1 MATNSTC
8 PDSTCKL
15 RNNFG
20 YCTSSGPCI
29 MATKRVKIPAKV
41 EKASIQRGK
50 WIENSDPGETY
61 KAHWKC
67 SNCEQGL
74 GLTEDWIR
82 LFKYCPMCG
91 IKMDLEET
99 KDNGTDNP

>member
-29 MATKRVKIPAKV
+29 MATKGVKIPAKV
-41 EKASIQRGK
+41 EK
-50 WIENSDPGETY
+50 
-61 KAHWKC
+61 

-82 LFKYCPMCG
+82 LFKYCPNCG
-91 IKMDLEET
+91 AKMDLEET